1 MVQTNAFITFIVLVN
16 MSHEHSTGFY
26 NLTFIFPDETYQ
38 INPDYNV
45 RVAFRNDNSVVFWTP
60 HSPGA
65 IWHFKLSNTAPHYVV
80 KFTVKI
86 NVALAATF
94 E

>member
-45 RVAFRNDNSVVFWTP
+45 RVAFRNDNSVVF
-60 HSPGA
+60 
-65 IWHFKLSNTAPHYVV
+65 
-80 KFTVKI
+80 
-86 NVALAATF
+86 
-94 E
+94 